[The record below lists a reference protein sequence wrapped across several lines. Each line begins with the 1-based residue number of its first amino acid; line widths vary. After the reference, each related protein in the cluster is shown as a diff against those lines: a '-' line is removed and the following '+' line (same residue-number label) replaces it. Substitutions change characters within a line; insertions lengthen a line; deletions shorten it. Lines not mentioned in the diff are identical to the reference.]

1 MGRGRGPG
9 KAGAAKH
16 WVLQCPEASLQR
28 NSLSDPFTA
37 SWERGGTVSTNWTVS
52 LLCAAWRAGM
62 QGENVCVCVCVHCL
76 GVCICVPRYIGACM
90 CAHVCMWVGEC
101 LCACVCAHARVCLYV
116 MLAYFT

>member
-62 QGENVCVCVCVHCL
+62 QGEKVCVCVCTVWVCVYVCL
-76 GVCICVPRYIGACM
+76 GI
-90 CAHVCMWVGEC
+90 WVH
-101 LCACVCAHARVCLYV
+101 ACVCTCVCG
-116 MLAYFT
+116 